1 MLLCSGSVVDLAY
14 VKAPVFDRDVTDV
27 DVTYN
32 IAVNSHVLTNQ
43 KPEERNLMKRVLPR
57 VRTRRVE
64 VVASIH
70 FSKKTKFVQKMGSMV
85 GLANTTARRRVNL
98 FNPGVYI
105 TLMISSETL
114 IKAKTCYTH
123 QTHH

>member
-14 VKAPVFDRDVTDV
+14 VKATVFDRDVTDV
-27 DVTYN
+27 DVTHH
-32 IAVNSHVLTNQ
+32 ISVNSHVLTNQ

-70 FSKKTKFVQKMGSMV
+70 FSKKK
-85 GLANTTARRRVNL
+85 L
-98 FNPGVYI
+98 
-105 TLMISSETL
+105 SSFR
-114 IKAKTCYTH
+114 KW
-123 QTHH
+123 